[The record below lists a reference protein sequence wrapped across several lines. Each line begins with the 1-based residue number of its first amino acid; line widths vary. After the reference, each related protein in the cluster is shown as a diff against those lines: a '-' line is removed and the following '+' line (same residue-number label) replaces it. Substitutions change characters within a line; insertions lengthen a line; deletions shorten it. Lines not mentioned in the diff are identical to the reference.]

1 MIHTLVGVS
10 TDFGRLL
17 LDESRRIA
25 DVPVSGSSFGE
36 HPADL
41 DVSGLPAVVDAS
53 VLFNSDIVTPFRQD
67 CNTIVALIEAGTV
80 ELCITSAIIR
90 EINRVAEMHVPLDQT
105 VTLRNVTIGGAG
117 RQRLRKLMDRATKIS
132 TQRNPVPLSGFPLG
146 DLSDGIYVIARQ
158 SFEERLGRPVVL
170 VSRDPHLLDLE
181 DRDVPTADRRILHPI
196 AFIEQCM
203 ALGVF
208 SQNQED
214 V

>member
-1 MIHTLVGVS
+1 MSVS
-10 TDFGRLL
+10 ER
-17 LDESRRIA
+17 
-25 DVPVSGSSFGE
+25 SFGE

-53 VLFNSDIVTPFRQD
+53 VLFSSDIVIPSWQD
-67 CNTIVALIEAGTV
+67 CSTIVALIEAGTV
-80 ELCITSAIIR
+80 ELCITPAIIR
-90 EINRVAEMHVPLDQT
+90 EISRVAEMHVPLDQT
-105 VTLRNVTIGGAG
+105 VTLRDATIDGAG
-117 RQRLRKLMDRATKIS
+117 RQRLKALMEKAIMVS
-132 TQRNPVPLSGFPLG
+132 TTRNPVPLSGFPLE
-146 DLSDGIYVIARQ
+146 DLSDGMYVIARQ

-181 DRDVPTADRRILHPI
+181 GRNVPTADRRILHPI

-203 ALGVF
+203 ALGIF